1 MFHPRAP
8 QHTHYLFGSCSQL
21 KLNEFIRVYW
31 ILQISENFHQ
41 LSWIFHLLCSR
52 LRADIFQ
59 IEKQKNSGNFIEE
72 TQPTKKKSNEIRL
85 EMFSTNEN
93 LLRIPYYLLFLLL
106 SNRMSNSLLWT
117 WTTAMAVNSVN
128 SLKIWQEG
136 NDEIIFFS
144 HCFPFSSFKA
154 NAHWHFQNFILELES
169 CVESILEISCPR
181 LTARINFSS
190 ISLIQN
196 AHVKHL
202 INF

>member
-1 MFHPRAP
+1 MCIEFSK
-8 QHTHYLFGSCSQL
+8 FL
-21 KLNEFIRVYW
+21 KIFTNYPEYFICFAHDSALTFFKLKNRKTRE
-31 ILQISENFHQ
+31 IS
-41 LSWIFHLLCSR
+41 
-52 LRADIFQ
+52 LR
-59 IEKQKNSGNFIEE
+59 KRNRR
-72 TQPTKKKSNEIRL
+72 KKKSNEIRL

-181 LTARINFSS
+181 LTTRINFSS